1 MAKTKNMQSKKRK
14 RGKQDAKEEIARSK
28 RKLVSGKQ
36 EIACENQN
44 QDSKQDVANDKQEI
58 VACENQK
65 QDSKQ
70 DVANGKQTL
79 AREKF
84 AKSYNSHFHAALFGV
99 ATFLSVMVVLVFSDL
114 FLDWIER
121 LYCYRTGLTGLI
133 HRFTTMGSPMC
144 TGILET
150 KRYLRIAYEYAWT
163 SGVSGAAMFML
174 RSMR

>member
-28 RKLVSGKQ
+28 RKLFRDKQ
-36 EIACENQN
+36 EIACEKQN
-44 QDSKQDVANDKQEI
+44 SKQDVANDKQEI
-58 VACENQK
+58 ACEEK

-79 AREKF
+79 AREKS

-163 SGVSGAAMFML
+163 SGVSGATMFML

>member
-14 RGKQDAKEEIARSK
+14 RGKQDAKEEIARGK
-28 RKLVSGKQ
+28 RKLVRGKQ
-36 EIACENQN
+36 EI
-44 QDSKQDVANDKQEI
+44 
-58 VACENQK
+58 ACENQK

-79 AREKF
+79 AREKS

-163 SGVSGAAMFML
+163 SGVSGATMFML